1 MGYLPGAVEG
11 EPATR
16 TVLLR
21 LFWGTAIQLIA
32 MTAIEELLSV
42 LLLAACALAL
52 AAQRRYLALQ
62 RKHKLLQRQYEKAEQ
77 QLSSLWASKKP

>member
-1 MGYLPGAVEG
+1 MYTNL
-11 EPATR
+11 R
-16 TVLLR
+16 T
-21 LFWGTAIQLIA
+21 ALIA
-32 MTAIEELLSV
+32 MTGIEVLLSV

-62 RKHKLLQRQYEKAEQ
+62 RKYKVLQRQYEKAEQ